1 MRSVIQAAFTEV
13 GTEIRGKWRG
23 EHPARA
29 NRSGEE
35 ERLEQPAYVT

>member
-1 MRSVIQAAFTEV
+1 MLSVLQAAFKEM

-29 NRSGEE
+29 NRNGEE
-35 ERLEQPAYVT
+35 EI